1 MSTMWLAKAFPRSLP
16 RMRILQRQIGNRKVS
31 KLMKIGVDAMGGD
44 FAPKNEILGAKL
56 AYDALKSMG
65 LELYVY
71 GDSSKIQAIAA
82 ENNID
87 TSILTIINTT
97 DKVEMSDDPTEIL
110 KTKKDSPLYRGLSD
124 VANKKIDGFVSA
136 GNTGAT
142 LTTSTV
148 ILGRIQGVS
157 RPTIASFFPTVKARP
172 TLLLDVGATIDH
184 KSRFLYEF
192 ALMGASYYSLVYKT
206 EKPTVAL
213 LNVGEEESKGTEAIK
228 EAYSLLKNSNLNFVG
243 NVEGRD
249 ILLGTVDVVV
259 CDGYVG
265 NVILKFAESFGTMLK
280 TKLKQMSTTNIIN
293 KIKVSLSIP
302 ALKGLFK
309 DLDYQEYGGVPVLGV
324 NGISI
329 VGHGKSS
336 PIAIKNMIKR
346 AMELH
351 QNQLV
356 TKIENIIKLNTTKN

>member
-1 MSTMWLAKAFPRSLP
+1 M
-16 RMRILQRQIGNRKVS
+16 I
-31 KLMKIGVDAMGGD
+31 IGVDAMGGD

-56 AYDALKSMG
+56 AFDTFGKQG
-65 LELYVY
+65 VNIHLY
-71 GDSSKIQAIAA
+71 GNS
-82 ENNID
+82 E
-87 TSILTIINTT
+87 IIN
-97 DKVEMSDDPTEIL
+97 KVAKDNGVDLSIFTIVHTNDAIEMSDDPTEIL

-124 VANKKIDGFVSA
+124 VASKKIDAFVSA

-148 ILGRIQGVS
+148 LLGRIPGVS
-157 RPTIASFFPTVKARP
+157 RPTIASFFPTTKSRP
-172 TLLLDVGATIDH
+172 TLLIDVGATIDH

-192 ALMGASYYSLVYKT
+192 ALMGSIYYNLAYKI

-213 LNVGEEESKGTEAIK
+213 LNVGEEESKGTDAIK
-228 EAYSLLKNSNLNFVG
+228 EAYSMLKNSNLNFTG

-249 ILLGTVDVVV
+249 ILHGTVDVVV

-265 NVILKFAESFGTMLK
+265 NVILKFAESFGSMLK
-280 TKLKQMSTTNIIN
+280 TKLKQMAEKSLFN

-309 DLDYQEYGGVPVLGV
+309 ELDYQEYGGVPVLGV

-336 PIAIKNMIKR
+336 PLAIKNMIKR
-346 AMELH
+346 AYELH

-356 TKIENIIKLNTTKN
+356 TKIENIIKQNTLKN

>member
-1 MSTMWLAKAFPRSLP
+1 M
-16 RMRILQRQIGNRKVS
+16 I
-31 KLMKIGVDAMGGD
+31 IGVDAMGGD

-56 AYDALKSMG
+56 AFDALSKQG
-65 LELYVY
+65 VNIHLY
-71 GDSSKIQAIAA
+71 GNSNAI
-82 ENNID
+82 NNIAKD
-87 TSILTIINTT
+87 NGVDLSIFTVVHTNDVI
-97 DKVEMSDDPTEIL
+97 EMSDDPTEIL

-124 VANKKIDGFVSA
+124 VSSKKIDAFVSA

-148 ILGRIQGVS
+148 LLGRIPGVS
-157 RPTIASFFPTVKARP
+157 RPTIASFFPTTKSRP
-172 TLLLDVGATIDH
+172 TLLIDVGATIDH

-192 ALMGASYYSLVYKT
+192 ALMGSIYYNLAYKV

-213 LNVGEEESKGTEAIK
+213 LNVGEEESKGTKAIK
-228 EAYSLLKNSNLNFVG
+228 EAYAMLKECNLNFVG

-249 ILLGTVDVVV
+249 ILHGTVDVVV

-265 NVILKFAESFGTMLK
+265 NVILKFAESFGSMIK
-280 TKLKQMSTTNIIN
+280 TKLKQMSSNSILN
-293 KIKVSLSIP
+293 KIKVGLSVP

-309 DLDYQEYGGVPVLGV
+309 ELDYQEYGGVPVLGV

-336 PIAIKNMIKR
+336 PLAIKNMIKR
-346 AMELH
+346 AFELH

-356 TKIENIIKLNTTKN
+356 TKIEKIIKQNIIKN